1 MTSVIPGVAAARAAR
16 RAARAAVPALVLVL
30 AACAAPVTSGPASP
44 VPGGPEAVATA
55 SGPPAGGDQ
64 DRAPD
69 PPSRDR
75 TDGTTGEGGAV
86 PAVPVRPARDVP
98 EEVGPA
104 ATRLQVPALGID
116 VRVVPT
122 GVDGSGQM
130 ELPVSSDV
138 AGWYRY
144 GPAPGS
150 DAGATVVAAHVDD
163 EDKVGPFAR
172 LPGILAGTE
181 VRVRTADGVSY
192 NYTVTTVQEE
202 PKTEVAL
209 DAVFDR
215 SGSPRLV
222 LVTCGGDWDAAADSY
237 TDNIVVTATPVAG
250 S

>member
-1 MTSVIPGVAAARAAR
+1 MISVIPGVAAARAAR

-30 AACAAPVTSGPASP
+30 AACAVPVPAGPASTGP
-44 VPGGPEAVATA
+44 AGPGPAATA
-55 SGPPAGGDQ
+55 SVPPGGGDH
-64 DRAPD
+64 DRATD
-69 PPSRDR
+69 RSSREPG
-75 TDGTTGEGGAV
+75 DGTAGEGGGV

-98 EEVGPA
+98 ERAGPA
-104 ATRLQVPALGID
+104 ATRLEVAALGID

-122 GVDGSGQM
+122 GVDDSGQM

-150 DAGATVVAAHVDD
+150 YAGATVVAAHVDD

-172 LPGILAGTE
+172 LPGVAEGTE
-181 VRVRTADGVSY
+181 VRVRTADGASH
-192 NYTVTTVQEE
+192 NYTVTTVQEQ

-222 LVTCGGDWDAAADSY
+222 LVTCGGAWDAAADSY
-237 TDNIVVTATPVAG
+237 TDNIVVTATPRA
-250 S
+250 SP